1 MTAISASDP
10 LTDRLYE
17 AYEAAADFPESDDDE
32 LDLVSEDEGLLSDD
46 EDDLVSADDDLVS
59 EEECEPLSDLAAGR
73 LSVL

>member
-17 AYEAAADFPESDDDE
+17 AYEAAADFPESDDEE
-32 LDLVSEDEGLLSDD
+32 LDLVSDDEGLLSDD
-46 EDDLVSADDDLVS
+46 DDLVSVDGDLVS